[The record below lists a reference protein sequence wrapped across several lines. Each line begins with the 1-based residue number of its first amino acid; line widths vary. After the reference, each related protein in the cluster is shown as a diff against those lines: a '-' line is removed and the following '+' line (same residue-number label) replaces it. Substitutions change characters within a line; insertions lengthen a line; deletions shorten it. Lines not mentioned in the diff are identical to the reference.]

1 MAWWK
6 RSSDLAEQP
15 DAKAPAPAAASN
27 ALKAGLRSSRA
38 SGPDSQDPEDVFDE
52 AFLARLEL
60 LQVIARRL
68 FRGRQRA
75 ERKTRKVGSGLE
87 FADHRE
93 YSPGDDIRNL
103 DWGVLMRLGQTLIRL
118 YEEDEDLPIR
128 IAVDVSDSMLTSGG
142 GKLRYAQQVAA
153 ALAYVGLANL
163 DRVGLTATSRTIHH
177 SLPAVRGKGRIFR
190 VFDFLRQSQ
199 RGGPTDLRAALK
211 RLAAESVQPGLTV
224 VLSDF
229 YDMDGAFD
237 GLNLLR
243 FRKHEPVAIQ
253 ILDPREARPDPAGV
267 RGDVR
272 LVDCEGGEARDVTIS
287 PAILKAYAEAHER
300 FCAALHASCRSRGI
314 PYFRAEIDVPFD
326 ELVLRMF
333 RMGGLLR

>member
-1 MAWWK
+1 MARTK
-6 RSSDLAEQP
+6 PSAE
-15 DAKAPAPAAASN
+15 PAAASPADDLFN
-27 ALKAGLRSSRA
+27 
-38 SGPDSQDPEDVFDE
+38 E
-52 AFLARLEL
+52 AFLAKLEL

-68 FRGRQRA
+68 FRGKQRA

-103 DWGVLMRLGQTLIRL
+103 DWGVLMRLEQTLVRL

-128 IAVDVSDSMLTSGG
+128 IAVDISDSMSTSGG
-142 GKLRYAQQVAA
+142 SKLRYAFQVGA

-163 DRVGLTATSRTIHH
+163 DRVGLTCMSRAVHTT
-177 SLPAVRGKGRIFR
+177 LPAVRGKGRIFR
-190 VFDFLRQSQ
+190 VFDFLKGAP
-199 RGGPTDLRAALK
+199 RGGPTDLRAACG
-211 RLAAESVQPGLTV
+211 RLAAESSQPGLTV

-229 YDMDGAFD
+229 YDLDGAFD

-253 ILDPREARPDPAGV
+253 ILDPREVDPTQSGL
-267 RGDVR
+267 RGDVT
-272 LVDCEGGEARDVTIS
+272 LVDVEGGAGRDVTMS
-287 PAILKAYAEAHER
+287 PATLRAYAEAHEK
-300 FCAALHASCRSRGI
+300 FCQALAASCRSRGI
-314 PYFRAEIDVPFD
+314 PYFRAETNVPFD

-333 RMGGLLR
+333 RLGGLLR

>member
-1 MAWWK
+1 MSVALWT
-6 RSSDLAEQP
+6 RSAE
-15 DAKAPAPAAASN
+15 PAPAEADD
-27 ALKAGLRSSRA
+27 LFG
-38 SGPDSQDPEDVFDE
+38 E
-52 AFLARLEL
+52 AFLAKLEL

-68 FRGRQRA
+68 FRGKQRA

-103 DWGVLMRLGQTLIRL
+103 DWGVLMRLEQTLVRL

-128 IAVDVSDSMLTSGG
+128 IAVDISDSMSTSGG
-142 GKLRYAQQVAA
+142 AKLRYAQQVAA

-163 DRVGLTATSRTIHH
+163 DRVGLTCMSRKRHTT
-177 SLPAVRGKGRIFR
+177 LPAVRGKGRIFR
-190 VFDFLRQSQ
+190 VFDFLRGAP
-199 RGGPTDLRAALK
+199 RGGPTDLRAACS
-211 RLAAESVQPGLTV
+211 RIAAESAQPGLTI

-229 YDMDGAFD
+229 YDLDGAFD

-253 ILDPREARPDPAGV
+253 ILDPREVHPEHSGL
-267 RGDVR
+267 RGDVT
-272 LVDCEGGEARDVTIS
+272 LVDVEGGDAREVTLS
-287 PAILKAYAEAHER
+287 PATLRAYADAHER
-300 FCAALHASCRSRGI
+300 FCQALAANCRSRGI
-314 PYFRAEIDVPFD
+314 AYFRAETSVPFD

-333 RMGGLLR
+333 RVGGLLR

>member
-1 MAWWK
+1 MALWSRK
-6 RSSDLAEQP
+6 P
-15 DAKAPAPAAASN
+15 DAPAAAPAADDLFN
-27 ALKAGLRSSRA
+27 
-38 SGPDSQDPEDVFDE
+38 E
-52 AFLARLEL
+52 AFLAKLEL

-68 FRGRQRA
+68 FRGKQRA

-103 DWGVLMRLGQTLIRL
+103 DWGVLMRLEQTLVRL

-128 IAVDVSDSMLTSGG
+128 VAVDVSESMTTSGG
-142 GKLRYAQQVAA
+142 SKLRYAQQVAA

-163 DRVGLTATSRTIHH
+163 DRVGLTCFSRKVHTT
-177 SLPAVRGKGRIFR
+177 LPAVRGKGRIFR
-190 VFDFLRQSQ
+190 VFDFLRGAP
-199 RGGPTDLRAALK
+199 RGGPTDLRAACS
-211 RLAAESVQPGLTV
+211 RLAAESAQPGLTV

-229 YDMDGAFD
+229 YDLDGAFD

-253 ILDPREARPDPAGV
+253 ILDPRETSPEQSGL
-267 RGDVR
+267 RGDVT
-272 LVDCEGGEARDVTIS
+272 LVDVEGGEGREVTMS
-287 PAILKAYAEAHER
+287 PATLRAYAEAHER
-300 FCAALHASCRSRGI
+300 FCQALAQSCRSRGI
-314 PYFRAEIDVPFD
+314 PYFRAETSVPFD

-333 RMGGLLR
+333 RLGGLLR

>member
-6 RSSDLAEQP
+6 RSDP
-15 DAKAPAPAAASN
+15 DPELPPTRAPGAAST
-27 ALKAGLRSSRA
+27 ALSR
-38 SGPDSQDPEDVFDE
+38 GGEPGDIFDD

-103 DWGVLMRLGQTLIRL
+103 DWNVLMRLGQSLIRL

-128 IAVDVSDSMLTSGG
+128 IAIDVSESMQTSGG
-142 GKLRYAQQVAA
+142 GKLRYAQQIAA

-163 DRVGLTATSRTIHH
+163 DRVGLTCMSRKVHT
-177 SLPAVRGKGRIFR
+177 SLPATRGKGRIFR
-190 VFDFLRQSQ
+190 VFEFLRGAP
-199 RGGPTDLRAALK
+199 RGGATDLRSACS

-253 ILDPREARPDPAGV
+253 ILDPAEVHPERSAL
-267 RGDVR
+267 RGDVS
-272 LVDCEGGEARDVTIS
+272 LVDCEGGDPRDVTLS
-287 PAILKAYAEAHER
+287 PATLKAYAAAHEQ
-300 FCAALHASCRSRGI
+300 FCGALASNCRARGI

-333 RMGGLLR
+333 RLGGLLR

>member
-1 MAWWK
+1 
-6 RSSDLAEQP
+6 
-15 DAKAPAPAAASN
+15 
-27 ALKAGLRSSRA
+27 
-38 SGPDSQDPEDVFDE
+38 VFDD

-103 DWGVLMRLGQTLIRL
+103 DWNVLMRLGQSLIRL

-128 IAVDVSDSMLTSGG
+128 IAVDVSESMQTSGG
-142 GKLRYAQQVAA
+142 GKLRYAQQIAA

-163 DRVGLTATSRTIHH
+163 DRVGLTCMSRKVHS

-190 VFDFLRQSQ
+190 VFEFLRAAQ
-199 RGGPTDLRAALK
+199 RGGPTDLRAACS

-243 FRKHEPVAIQ
+243 FRKHEPVASRSSTPSRSTPTQ
-253 ILDPREARPDPAGV
+253 RPARRRQPRRLRGRRPARRDPQPRHPARLRRGPREVLRRPRQQLPRPRHPLLPRRDRRPLRRARPPHVPPRRPLRWPRTQG
-267 RGDVR
+267 
-272 LVDCEGGEARDVTIS
+272 
-287 PAILKAYAEAHER
+287 
-300 FCAALHASCRSRGI
+300 ALR
-314 PYFRAEIDVPFD
+314 
-326 ELVLRMF
+326 
-333 RMGGLLR
+333 

>member
-1 MAWWK
+1 MAWWN
-6 RSSDLAEQP
+6 RSD
-15 DAKAPAPAAASN
+15 PAQDPAARAPTRSPG
-27 ALKAGLRSSRA
+27 AGTA
-38 SGPDSQDPEDVFDE
+38 GAADPGDVFDE

-103 DWGVLMRLGQTLIRL
+103 DWNVLMRLGQSLIRL

-128 IAVDVSDSMLTSGG
+128 VAIDVSESMQTSGG
-142 GKLRYAQQVAA
+142 GKLRYAQQIAA

-163 DRVGLTATSRTIHH
+163 DRVGLTCMSRKVHQ

-190 VFDFLRQSQ
+190 VFEFLRNAPK
-199 RGGPTDLRAALK
+199 GGPTDLRAACS
-211 RLAAESVQPGLTV
+211 RLAAESNQPGLTV

-253 ILDPREARPDPAGV
+253 ILDPAEVHPERSAL
-267 RGDVR
+267 RGDVS
-272 LVDCEGGEARDVTIS
+272 LVDCEGGDPRDVTLS
-287 PAILKAYAEAHER
+287 PATLKAYAAAHEQ
-300 FCAALHASCRSRGI
+300 FCAALHSSCRSRGI

-333 RMGGLLR
+333 RLGGLLR

>member
-1 MAWWK
+1 MGVIS
-6 RSSDLAEQP
+6 RLFG
-15 DAKAPAPAAASN
+15 KAAPS
-27 ALKAGLRSSRA
+27 LETGDEGEL
-38 SGPDSQDPEDVFDE
+38 FDE

-60 LQVIARRL
+60 LQVVARRV
-68 FRGRQRA
+68 FRGRTRA
-75 ERKTRKVGSGLE
+75 ERKSRKVGSGLE

-103 DWGVLMRLGQTLIRL
+103 DWNVLMRLGQTLIRL

-128 IAVDVSDSMLTSGG
+128 IAVDVSSSMGSRGG
-142 GKLRYAQQVAA
+142 RKLRYAQQVAA

-163 DRVGLTATSRTIHH
+163 DRVGITCMSGQIHS

-190 VFDFLRQSQ
+190 VFDFLKGTE
-199 RGGPTDLRAALK
+199 RGGPTDLRAACK
-211 RLAAESVQPGLTV
+211 RIAAESAQPGLTV
-224 VLSDF
+224 VISDF
-229 YDMDGAFD
+229 YDLDGAFD

-243 FRKHEPVAIQ
+243 FRKHEPIAIQ
-253 ILDPREARPDPAGV
+253 VLDPVECRPEMTGL

-272 LVDCEGGEARDVTIS
+272 LIDCEGDGETDVTIT
-287 PAILKAYAEAHER
+287 PATLRDYAAAHER
-300 FCAALHASCRSRGI
+300 FCDALAQACRSRGV

-333 RMGGLLR
+333 RLGGLLR